1 MLNEVTL
8 MGRLTRDPE
17 LRRTGNGTPV
27 TSFRIAVERDIKPKD
42 AEKPETDFVE
52 CVAWRGTA
60 EFIEKYFSKGRMIVV
75 HGSLRQRGYTTKEG
89 EKRQVLEVEVE
100 NVYFGDSKRSESSE
114 PAGDYQNAPYSA
126 PQSAPSSDFAMMDD
140 DDGQLPF

>member
-1 MLNEVTL
+1 MLNEVSL

-27 TSFRIAVERDIKPKD
+27 TSFRIAVERDIKPKE
-42 AEKPETDFVE
+42 AEKPETDFIE

-60 EFIEKYFSKGRMIVV
+60 EFIEKYFSKGRVIVV
-75 HGSLRQRGYTTKEG
+75 HGSLRQRGYTTKDG

-100 NVYFGDSKRSESSE
+100 DVYFGDSKRAESSE
-114 PAGDYQNAPYSA
+114 PVSGSQNASYSA
-126 PQSAPSSDFAMMDD
+126 PQNAPSSDFAMMDD

>member
-1 MLNEVTL
+1 MLNEVAL

-27 TSFRIAVERDIKPKD
+27 TSFRIAVERDMKPKD
-42 AEKPETDFVE
+42 AEKPETDFIE

-60 EFIEKYFSKGRMIVV
+60 EFIEKYFSKGRVIIV

-100 NVYFGDSKRSESSE
+100 NAYFGDSKRSESSE
-114 PAGDYQNAPYSA
+114 SVGDSQNASYSA
-126 PQSAPSSDFAMMDD
+126 PQSAPSSDFATMDD
-140 DDGQLPF
+140 DDNQLPF